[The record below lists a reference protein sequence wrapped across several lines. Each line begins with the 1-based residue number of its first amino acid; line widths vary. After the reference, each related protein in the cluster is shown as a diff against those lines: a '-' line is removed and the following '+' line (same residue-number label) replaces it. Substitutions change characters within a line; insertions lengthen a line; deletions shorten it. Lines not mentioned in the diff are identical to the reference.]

1 MSKTPFFSVIIATYN
16 RAEFIEK
23 TILSILAQQFTDFEI
38 ILVDDGSTDN
48 TLEVITPLL
57 AEKVNYFA
65 KQNEERGAAR
75 NYGITKASGKFL
87 TFIDSDDL
95 MYPNHL
101 QEAYNFLTE
110 NNEVVFYGQGYETKD
125 QKGKIL
131 IAHTEVVNPNQA
143 LLQGNFLSCIGVFIN
158 RQNYLDE
165 GFSFSEIRQFSGT
178 EDWACWLQILARHR
192 LCYQNVV
199 TACMIEH
206 DTRSVLHFKETQL
219 LDRTNMLVDILQK
232 DLVFKTVFGQKVI
245 NHIYAHMLSYSA
257 LHLAL
262 SQQKK
267 SAFTWYLKAIKI
279 NTAELFT
286 RRFLATVKIL
296 LLK

>member
-1 MSKTPFFSVIIATYN
+1 
-16 RAEFIEK
+16 
-23 TILSILAQQFTDFEI
+23 
-38 ILVDDGSTDN
+38 
-48 TLEVITPLL
+48 
-57 AEKVNYFA
+57 
-65 KQNEERGAAR
+65 
-75 NYGITKASGKFL
+75 
-87 TFIDSDDL
+87 
-95 MYPNHL
+95 
-101 QEAYNFLTE
+101 
-110 NNEVVFYGQGYETKD
+110 
-125 QKGKIL
+125 
-131 IAHTEVVNPNQA
+131 
-143 LLQGNFLSCIGVFIN
+143 
-158 RQNYLDE
+158 
-165 GFSFSEIRQFSGT
+165 
-178 EDWACWLQILARHR
+178 